1 MSNLKA
7 LVKVHNLALRNY
19 NQVLREQSRYP
30 PNYNLPFRTR
40 NDPGY
45 PNPPWQ
51 PNNYVKRLK
60 NAQRKYFA
68 AHEALHNALGT
79 PKNNPINV
87 YEYRGGGRFE
97 HSSKWR
103 PSGTT
108 DPRGGSYIANNV
120 RRISRVRNASRGV
133 NRNAATVLQKIWRG
147 RQTRKNLT
155 YPKPKP
161 PAWPRLRQMA
171 INLGLMNNNTTRG
184 YTLTPNNL
192 KKMNFMLK
200 RM

>member
-7 LVKVHNLALRNY
+7 LVKAHNLALRN
-19 NQVLREQSRYP
+19 LKLLMKEQNTFPKNVVYR
-30 PNYNLPFRTR
+30 PNRLGDNLP
-40 NDPGY
+40 
-45 PNPPWQ
+45 WL
-51 PNNYVKRLK
+51 PNNYVKRLR
-60 NAQRKYFA
+60 NAQHKYHVIFS
-68 AHEALHNALGT
+68 ALHNALGT
-79 PKNNPINV
+79 PKNNFAYRIAGTLEHTSNWKPLGIHGM
-87 YEYRGGGRFE
+87 RGGE
-97 HSSKWR
+97 
-103 PSGTT
+103 
-108 DPRGGSYIANNV
+108 ANNV
-120 RRISRVRNASRGV
+120 RRISRLQNASRGV
-133 NRNAATVLQKIWRG
+133 QRNAATVLQKIWRG

-161 PAWPRLRQMA
+161 PAWSRMRQMA